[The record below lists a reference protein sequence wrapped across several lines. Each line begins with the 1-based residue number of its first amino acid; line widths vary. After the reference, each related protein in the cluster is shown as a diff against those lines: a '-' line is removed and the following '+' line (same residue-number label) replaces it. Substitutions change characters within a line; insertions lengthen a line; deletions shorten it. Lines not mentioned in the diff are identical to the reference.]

1 MRFIE
6 KLNYKRLAS
15 RLNGAYKKMFAVD
28 DNKLVIRDI
37 AGFAK
42 LCSYEPDLQLP
53 SEELHRLRGRQ
64 EMAMHILRH
73 IDMDITEIIEHQNDA
88 QIQGAHQH
96 QPEDNY

>member
-1 MRFIE
+1 MRLIE
-6 KLNYKRLAS
+6 KLNYKRLAA

-37 AGFAK
+37 VGFAR
-42 LCSYEPDLQLP
+42 LGIYDPDSTLP

-73 IDMDITEIIEHQNDA
+73 LDMDIIQMIEHQNDA
-88 QIQGAHQH
+88 QLQGAYQNT
-96 QPEDNY
+96 EEENY